1 MQFSLPQEAAS
12 TYNMPLIEQTMEII
26 GKDAVKEV
34 TSMISE
40 YFIIFQMT
48 NSFFTVKVILRGIY
62 YIIF

>member
-40 YFIIFQMT
+40 YFIIF
-48 NSFFTVKVILRGIY
+48 
-62 YIIF
+62 